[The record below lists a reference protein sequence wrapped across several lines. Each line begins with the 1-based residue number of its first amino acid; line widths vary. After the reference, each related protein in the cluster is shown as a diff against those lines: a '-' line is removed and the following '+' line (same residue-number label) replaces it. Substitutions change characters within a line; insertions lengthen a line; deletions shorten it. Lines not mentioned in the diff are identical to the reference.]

1 MKKTYVIAE
10 IAQGFE
16 GDINLCKRFI
26 KLAKL
31 VGANAVKFQIFRAE
45 EICTTDYKYYDLFKS
60 LEIEPQSWTD
70 MIAFADEQGLDFFVD
85 ISGLKTLSWIEN
97 TKIKGYKVH
106 STDLK
111 NYELLNKLKDK
122 NVTIFLAAG
131 GGIIVELEKAIKI
144 LGKNNIIRL

>member
-60 LEIEPQSWTD
+60 LEIDPQTWAD
-70 MIAFADEQGLDFFVD
+70 MIACADEQGLDFFVD
-85 ISGLKTLSWIEN
+85 ISGLKVFKTSQEA
-97 TKIKGYKVH
+97 
-106 STDLK
+106 S
-111 NYELLNKLKDK
+111 
-122 NVTIFLAAG
+122 
-131 GGIIVELEKAIKI
+131 
-144 LGKNNIIRL
+144 NIIYNNHFTQIDNSLNSLQTK